1 MNKHLPEI
9 NQMYSCGPDQRSIN
23 VRSNIVNFD
32 YKFMNKNQFDNNIDD
47 INKINNYQ
55 MGPDPNNI
63 NQMDYLKNL
72 LEKTKLEIDNLNNN
86 IDDDTSKTFSIY
98 K

>member
-1 MNKHLPEI
+1 M
-9 NQMYSCGPDQRSIN
+9 
-23 VRSNIVNFD
+23 NFD
-32 YKFMNKNQFDNNIDD
+32 YKNMNKNNQFENNNSDNLY
-47 INKINNYQ
+47 KINNYQ
-55 MGPDPNNI
+55 AGPDPNNV

-72 LEKTKLEIDNLNNN
+72 LEKTKLEINNLNNN